1 MKAVELNSFEV
12 LTIQYALK
20 SEKENLKKYLK
31 LSNIEE
37 RYRVLAENELRN
49 IEALLNKIK

>member
-1 MKAVELNSFEV
+1 MTVDLNSFEV

-31 LSNIEE
+31 QSNIEE
-37 RYRVLAENELRN
+37 RYRVLAENELSKIN
-49 IEALLNKIK
+49 KLLNKIV